1 MHGRWAV
8 ETMSS
13 DQNSTS
19 VHGGARSVA
28 VLAVERLAVRARAL
42 RIVAACGALVIL
54 VVAAVS
60 GTAAIDA
67 LVRFPAPIRAAI
79 LLAIVVLVAVD
90 VRKFLVPALRFRPR
104 PIEIAQRIERQRPE
118 LAGHLAA
125 AVDFELTG
133 VARTNELAAYA
144 VRNLEDRARGMSFSG
159 VLRLRP
165 TALRAL
171 GAMACIGFVVGFAA
185 LEPAYA
191 SIAVRRVLTPWSNA
205 AWPARTAV
213 ESLVADGLVAP
224 KGAPVELRARLTK
237 GDASSERVFVR
248 YRVLSDAGTV
258 MVPWTEVAL
267 SRQPTGEFERLV
279 DAGGDRVEYA
289 FVTRDAE
296 TEVRSI
302 RLVEPP
308 KVVEAKA
315 WVTAPEYARRVVETR
330 EVQLGDGTD
339 ARSTL
344 RDPILD
350 GSVVRIELRLS
361 RAIAVDASKPAVWML
376 GSAAE
381 QGRGLVAEAN
391 PQPQAADPAKAVG
404 GTGAAGESKAKQGA
418 IAAAG
423 ARRALVPKVDGTDL
437 QRWTVEFVVR
447 GPVRVETQLVDADGI
462 RQNEPAQF
470 VLDSIVDRAPTA
482 AIVEPMQDESIV
494 ADARVAMRAECR
506 DDLELKRSGIEIA
519 TKLGK
524 AETESLVFEEN
535 ATLDG
540 PQAGSALERVL
551 EVAKLGL
558 AAGDSVVLRA
568 FAEDYFDGLGAPAD
582 SHPRARSAPRVLRIV
597 GEEEFER
604 QIRSTLAGVRRDA
617 MRSDERQSK
626 AREKLE
632 KDLADPEL
640 GPAQVSV
647 TEGLSRMRESAE
659 QAIARLERNGR
670 MEGSLADLARQAQDI
685 AAAAESRSA
694 EAGEAIERAQRDAKT
709 AAERE
714 ERAAE
719 AKQAAEMQ
727 EEVRAELE
735 DLIGL
740 LDRDEDAWVARRK
753 LEGLTNRIRQLA
765 RETQQAAQRA
775 GGESRE
781 ELPPESRAELDELA
795 QRQAKAADEAEK
807 TIAEMKERGKMLAQ
821 SDQQQ
826 SQALDAAAKAA
837 EEGQVREEMDQAS
850 KDTAQ
855 NKLEQAKAAQDRAV
869 EALQKAA
876 QALQEDRKV
885 RAKELARMMEDLV
898 RSIKRLIEETEA
910 SKALLARAEEGK
922 DARETMSRDPLAGE
936 FGKLSQNT
944 RGVAA
949 DARAR
954 SREAARAARSL
965 DSAAVSMAAVA
976 AKLRSDQFARA
987 DALAAA
993 DAALKYLD
1001 DALKQADE
1009 AAQRAEDRAAQEKRD
1024 ELLAKYRE
1032 FLERQSVIREAVRK
1046 IVPEAGK
1053 SLGRRELV
1061 ESRRLGTTQ
1070 EELRDAIRATADTV
1084 EEVKSSDALVDIHG
1098 AIDQALAGSRAS
1110 LAEGNPASS
1119 IPRQDDAIEALSA
1132 IVSALD
1138 ENSAPGDED
1147 MFAEKQSQESGEGG
1161 GGQSS
1166 GGAVPPAAEVKLLRS
1181 MQDALAKRT
1190 RSLDEGTAALG
1201 PSERVLRL
1209 EELAAKQRRILELG
1223 SKLAEKIRGGSSAP
1237 TSDTR
1242 NVSDGKQG
1250 GGASDSPPPGKEKP

>member
-19 VHGGARSVA
+19 VHGGARSEA
-28 VLAVERLAVRARAL
+28 VRAVERLAVRARAL
-42 RIVAACGALVIL
+42 RIAAACGALVIL

-67 LVRFPAPIRAAI
+67 VVRFPAPIRAAI
-79 LLAIVVLVAVD
+79 LVAIVVLVAID
-90 VRKFLVPALRFRPR
+90 VRKFLLPALRFRPR

-165 TALRAL
+165 TALRVL
-171 GAMACIGFVVGFAA
+171 GAVACIGFVVGFAA

-237 GDASSERVFVR
+237 GDASTERVFVR
-248 YRVLSDAGTV
+248 YRVFGDSGAVT
-258 MVPWTEVAL
+258 VPWTEVAL

-330 EVQLGDGTD
+330 EVLLGDGTD

-361 RAIAVDASKPAVWML
+361 RAIAVDASRPAVWML
-376 GSAAE
+376 GSAQE
-381 QGRGLVAEAN
+381 QGRVSAVEAS
-391 PQPQAADPAKAVG
+391 PQSQAAGPENAVAG
-404 GTGAAGESKAKQGA
+404 AGEPKAKQGA
-418 IAAAG
+418 SAAAG

-447 GPVRVETQLVDADGI
+447 GPVRIETQLVDADGI
-462 RQNEPAQF
+462 RQTEPAQF

-535 ATLDG
+535 AKLEG

-617 MRSDERQSK
+617 MRSDDRQSK

-685 AAAAESRSA
+685 ASAAESRSA

-719 AKQAAEMQ
+719 AKQAAERQ
-727 EEVRAELE
+727 DEVRAELE

-826 SQALDAAAKAA
+826 SQSLDAAAKAA

-876 QALQEDRKV
+876 QALEEDRKV

-898 RSIKRLIEETEA
+898 RSIKRLIEATEA
-910 SKALLARAEEGK
+910 SKAVLARAEEGN
-922 DARETMSRDPLAGE
+922 DAREMMSRDPLAGE

-965 DSAAVSMAAVA
+965 DSAAASMAAVA
-976 AKLRSDQFARA
+976 AKLRSDQFARP
-987 DALAAA
+987 DAIAAA

-1032 FLERQSVIREAVRK
+1032 YLERQSVIREAVRK

-1070 EELRDAIRATADTV
+1070 EELRDAIRSTADTV
-1084 EEVKSSDALVDIHG
+1084 EEVKSSDALVDIHD
-1098 AIDQALAGSRAS
+1098 AIDQALAGSKSS
-1110 LAEGNPASS
+1110 LAEGSPASS
-1119 IPRQDDAIEALSA
+1119 LPRQDDAIEALSA

-1181 MQDALAKRT
+1181 MQDALARRT
-1190 RSLDEGTAALG
+1190 RSLDEGTATLEPA
-1201 PSERVLRL
+1201 ERVRRL

-1223 SKLAEKIRGGSSAP
+1223 SKLAEKIRGGASAP